1 MADSHQAAVVFGQFE
16 RFGGFGLSADPNDP
30 FKPSNPMD
38 VWVSRAG
45 ARWKQVN
52 DSLWNATAPA
62 DIKY

>member
-1 MADSHQAAVVFGQFE
+1 MFGQFV